1 MATIQKRGNSFSIRV
16 SCGYDT
22 QGKQVIQS
30 KTWTP
35 DAGMTERQI
44 QKELERQKVLFEEDC
59 KKGFQSKAVKFE
71 TFCEDWLAEY
81 AKPNLRN
88 TTYERLC
95 QLRRRVYK
103 AIGHLRMD
111 KITPRQIQMFVN
123 SLTKDGTNEINGK
136 GLAPKTI
143 KHYLSFIS
151 DVFTYGVKMGSVAEN
166 PCSKVTIPKVEQKE
180 KQIYSPSEVTRFFE
194 MLEEEPLKYQAFF
207 KLAVFSGYRRG
218 ELLGLEWKDIDW
230 DNNVISVRRTSC
242 YTVGKGVY
250 TDITK
255 TRRSQRTL
263 KFPQEIMDLLRK
275 LQIEQS
281 EERAKL
287 GDHWTNTDRLF
298 VRDNGEP
305 QHPNTTYNW
314 LKRFCERHNSPFY
327 GIHQFRHFFASALV
341 NSGVDIVTVSGALG
355 HSSVTTTSTIYCHVL
370 ENSRAKVSEAITNV
384 LNFSSGKGA

>member
-1 MATIQKRGNSFSIRV
+1 
-16 SCGYDT
+16 
-22 QGKQVIQS
+22 
-30 KTWTP
+30 
-35 DAGMTERQI
+35 
-44 QKELERQKVLFEEDC
+44 
-59 KKGFQSKAVKFE
+59 
-71 TFCEDWLAEY
+71 
-81 AKPNLRN
+81 
-88 TTYERLC
+88 
-95 QLRRRVYK
+95 
-103 AIGHLRMD
+103 
-111 KITPRQIQMFVN
+111 MFVN

-230 DNNVISVRRTSC
+230 ENNVISVRRTSC

-263 KFPQEIMDLLRK
+263 KFPQEIMDVLRK

-305 QHPNTTYNW
+305 QHPNTTYTW
-314 LKRFCERHNSPFY
+314 LKRFCECHNFPFY